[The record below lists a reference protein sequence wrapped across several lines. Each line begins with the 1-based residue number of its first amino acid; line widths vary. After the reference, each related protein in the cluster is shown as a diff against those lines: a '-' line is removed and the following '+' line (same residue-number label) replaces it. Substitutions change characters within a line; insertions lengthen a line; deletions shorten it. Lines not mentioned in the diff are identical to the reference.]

1 MPPLFALK
9 VQISAWQ
16 ARPVPLLPFA
26 FQFSQTGWVA
36 GPEIIMHF
44 IYRTF
49 LFHYILFN
57 CIFAFIKSHL
67 VRFDRW
73 GLSGTTQLVSSAL
86 LARSGLGVWM
96 RIRIPEVVWE
106 AVRGSSSSSSCEISS
121 SSIWRPDWRAVS
133 TRASLSARRALA
145 ARCETPPQSS
155 LPCLFCSF
163 LLSWQSPRKREWRR
177 KTASTASAIVAS
189 AHFWIGFPLLQWK
202 IKVLSGEVLRICD

>member
-1 MPPLFALK
+1 
-9 VQISAWQ
+9 
-16 ARPVPLLPFA
+16 
-26 FQFSQTGWVA
+26 
-36 GPEIIMHF
+36 MHF

-96 RIRIPEVVWE
+96 RIRILEVVWE

-145 ARCETPPQSS
+145 VRCETPPQSS

-202 IKVLSGEVLRICD
+202 IKELSGEVLRICD